1 MLVCALE
8 KASGGDVFWGNR
20 KAGNADET
28 DKSNQ
33 SPRVYEEVK
42 HGVCVP
48 FWMEFFGEFSGVWGE
63 MQARGGAFVYI
74 ELYLRKAHTQK
85 PLAPRR

>member
-20 KAGNADET
+20 KAGNADDT
-28 DKSNQ
+28 DKSDQ

-48 FWMEFFGEFSGVWGE
+48 FGMGFLGVVSDVWGE
-63 MQARGGAFVYI
+63 MQARGGAFNC
-74 ELYLRKAHTQK
+74 EL
-85 PLAPRR
+85 

>member
-20 KAGNADET
+20 KAGNADKT
-28 DKSNQ
+28 DKSDQ

-48 FWMEFFGEFSGVWGE
+48 FWMGCSGVWGE
-63 MQARGGAFVYI
+63 MQARGGAFVHI